1 MEIGFVCPIAVQI
14 LIGFGPVSVSMDWI
28 LIGTGSNL
36 KAKVEQSLG
45 IMLSVPSVFSIGQGK
60 KRAGQTMGAV
70 LNMYLIMI
78 GLIRFQ
84 VSKNGITGVI
94 IGNTGGGGLRYL
106 VKLTLDRS
114 ITNGEFSRVRSSS
127 PYPY

>member
-1 MEIGFVCPIAVQI
+1 
-14 LIGFGPVSVSMDWI
+14 MDWV
-28 LIGTGSNL
+28 LIGTGSDL
-36 KAKVEQSLG
+36 KTKVEQSLG
-45 IMLSVPSVFSIGQGK
+45 VMFSVSGIFSIGQGK
-60 KRAGQTMGAV
+60 ERAGQTMGAV

-94 IGNTGGGGLRYL
+94 IGNTGGGWLRYL
-106 VKLTLDRS
+106 VKFTLDCS
-114 ITNGEFSRVRSSS
+114 ITNGEFSRIGSSS